1 MIDKC
6 IFVFLI
12 ALYGLAIHFFITKVF
27 PSFWQVCKS
36 YVKYI
41 RITRKTDFGTF
52 LFVFITAVAFLVA
65 YVIYIIGAALWMM
78 NSII

>member
-6 IFVFLI
+6 IFVFLL
-12 ALYGLAIHFFITKVF
+12 ALYGLAIYFFAAKTF
-27 PSFWQVCKS
+27 TSFLQVCKS

-41 RITRKTDFGTF
+41 RITRKIDFGTF
-52 LFVFITAVAFLVA
+52 LFVFITVVTFLVA
-65 YVIYIIGAALWMM
+65 YGIYIIGATLWMV

>member
-6 IFVFLI
+6 IFVFLL
-12 ALYGLAIHFFITKVF
+12 ALYGLAIYFFAAKIF

-41 RITRKTDFGTF
+41 RITRKIDFGTF
-52 LFVFITAVAFLVA
+52 LFVFITAVTFLVA
-65 YVIYIIGAALWMM
+65 YVIYIIGVALWMM